1 MVYICEF
8 YTDEPKLSSNYD
20 DFLWQQHTVHALQ
33 LGCQKVA
40 FATFCD
46 GNCPWMFVIFA
57 VACEV

>member
-8 YTDEPKLSSNYD
+8 YTDKPKLSSNYD

-33 LGCQKVA
+33 LGCQKVT

-46 GNCPWMFVIFA
+46 GNCPMS
-57 VACEV
+57 